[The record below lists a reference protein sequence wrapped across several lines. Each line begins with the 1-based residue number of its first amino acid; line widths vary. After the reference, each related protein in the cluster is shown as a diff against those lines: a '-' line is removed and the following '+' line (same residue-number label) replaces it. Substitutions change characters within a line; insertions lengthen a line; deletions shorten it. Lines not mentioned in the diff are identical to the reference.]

1 MKVKPLHTD
10 SSQPVLPAGSSG
22 NSSQQGQGDTLP
34 HDSQLTPLKPPQVV
48 KRLATIMPSAAI
60 YTHLRTDFT
69 GTVAAMA
76 ELAANPDVPRIDI
89 PSEVFSSALLKCMCN
104 EIQTYLFNKE
114 FGYYDQ
120 AEEAAKESK
129 LTSYGITVDVSTGKV
144 YHNINQVDEFVG
156 RSTPGKGCKLYFA
169 GRVNNIKA
177 ALDKCYVVALVRVV
191 ASSDSRSNVLMCL
204 PVVVHSDYF
213 GQVSTDNKDSCS
225 ILSWMCRQV
234 ASGQLRTIA
243 TLVLFL

>member
-1 MKVKPLHTD
+1 M
-10 SSQPVLPAGSSG
+10 
-22 NSSQQGQGDTLP
+22 LP
-34 HDSQLTPLKPPQVV
+34 HDSQLTQPKPPQVV

-129 LTSYGITVDVSTGKV
+129 RKRAERTKRTKIEKPGSRATARTVEIEVEFEDAATRRTSESVAMGRGRRRGRGRG
-144 YHNINQVDEFVG
+144 DEGGF
-156 RSTPGKGCKLYFA
+156 
-169 GRVNNIKA
+169 
-177 ALDKCYVVALVRVV
+177 
-191 ASSDSRSNVLMCL
+191 
-204 PVVVHSDYF
+204 
-213 GQVSTDNKDSCS
+213 
-225 ILSWMCRQV
+225 
-234 ASGQLRTIA
+234 
-243 TLVLFL
+243 